1 MEDSESV
8 AASRLL
14 PPSQLGNK
22 TVATSSSSDSAARI
36 AFDVSGP
43 QQSSRGGDVERRWG
57 GQFSFLLQL
66 KSLPVHLGKKEKLQN
81 QNWQHHL
88 CSPVQILWHLLTSVK
103 EKYYGGKY
111 SIPSSSTLSMPMS
124 SKCTITLSQKTIVY
138 VCVSTFGS
146 RHLAPP
152 WCLIGRRGRS
162 ESIARVR
169 LNYQPQELTGP
180 RYPILSNSSPRRTTF
195 AQK

>member
-1 MEDSESV
+1 MEDGESV

-14 PPSQLGNK
+14 PPSPNLETRQLQLL
-22 TVATSSSSDSAARI
+22 AAVTLLQGLPSTFLGR
-36 AFDVSGP
+36 S
-43 QQSSRGGDVERRWG
+43 SSRGGDVERRWG

-169 LNYQPQELTGP
+169 LNYQPQEVTGP

>member
-1 MEDSESV
+1 MEDGESV

-14 PPSQLGNK
+14 PPSPNLETRQLQLL
-22 TVATSSSSDSAARI
+22 AAVTLLQGLPSTFLGR
-36 AFDVSGP
+36 S
-43 QQSSRGGDVERRWG
+43 SSRGGDVERRWG

-103 EKYYGGKY
+103 EKCYGDKYY
-111 SIPSSSTLSMPMS
+111 IPNVTKIHNYLSEKQS
-124 SKCTITLSQKTIVY
+124 CLSVFQI
-138 VCVSTFGS
+138 
-146 RHLAPP
+146 LAAVTSHPP